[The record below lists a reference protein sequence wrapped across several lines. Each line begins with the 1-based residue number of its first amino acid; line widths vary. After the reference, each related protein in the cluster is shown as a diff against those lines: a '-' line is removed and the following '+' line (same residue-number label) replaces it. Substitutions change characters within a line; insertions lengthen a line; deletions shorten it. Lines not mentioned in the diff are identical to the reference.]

1 MEVLLMAK
9 SGAGRPSRL
18 GRGLSSL
25 MSQPAAVS
33 VAADPPAEA
42 ADRPADS
49 ESTGQGEQ
57 IARLGLDE
65 LTPNPSQ
72 PRRSFDA
79 DSLGRLA
86 DSIRSTGVMQPVIV
100 RAAPSG
106 TGYEIVAGERRWRAA
121 QQVGLEAIPA
131 IVRKLDDRQ
140 TSEWALIENL
150 QREDLNPI
158 DRAQAFQSLIDR
170 YQLNQEQIAER
181 VGVDRSTISNTMRLL
196 VLDDQV
202 QEVVRLG
209 HLSIS
214 QAKVL
219 LSLSDPAAQRAVAR
233 KAVTEQWPVR
243 RLESEVTRING
254 GGVTDAKGGSKQE
267 QARPPHLE
275 QLEQQIRQE
284 LGTKVRLKQGR
295 KKGSGSLTIDFYS
308 LDQFDGLMERLGVEI
323 EGS

>member
-1 MEVLLMAK
+1 MAK

-33 VAADPPAEA
+33 VAADTPAEA
-42 ADRPADS
+42 VGRPADS
-49 ESTGQGEQ
+49 ESADQGEQ

-323 EGS
+323 EGA

>member
-1 MEVLLMAK
+1 MAK

-33 VAADPPAEA
+33 VAADTPAET

-275 QLEQQIRQE
+275 QLEQQITNLQ
-284 LGTKVRLKQGR
+284 Q
-295 KKGSGSLTIDFYS
+295 S
-308 LDQFDGLMERLGVEI
+308 LDWE
-323 EGS
+323 

>member
-1 MEVLLMAK
+1 MAK

>member
-1 MEVLLMAK
+1 MAK

-33 VAADPPAEA
+33 VAADTPAEA
-42 ADRPADS
+42 VGRPADS
-49 ESTGQGEQ
+49 ESADQGEQ

>member
-1 MEVLLMAK
+1 MAK

-33 VAADPPAEA
+33 VAADTPAEA
-42 ADRPADS
+42 VGRPADS
-49 ESTGQGEQ
+49 ESADQGEQ

-65 LTPNPSQ
+65 LAPNPSQ

-86 DSIRSTGVMQPVIV
+86 DSIRSTGVMQPLIV

-196 VLDDQV
+196 VLDDRV

-323 EGS
+323 EGA